1 MIVDRTLDPNA
12 PLLHEFTYQAM
23 INDLL
28 TVEDT
33 ENGTGIKYSY
43 NYNQIDG
50 SLGTQE
56 VVLDEDDS
64 VYKSIR
70 HLHIAECTDRLIEE
84 FNKFLDENKAAAQS
98 GYVGL
103 RKGKTRRQNSGG

>member
-1 MIVDRTLDPNA
+1 
-12 PLLHEFTYQAM
+12 M

-28 TVEDT
+28 AVEDT

-103 RKGKTRRQNSGG
+103 RKGKTRRQSSGG